1 MPLLS
6 LGILPPHDTEKT
18 RVTETEA
25 GSNGNGP
32 DKPAEAELANAL
44 PPAIEALREKLS
56 DKIGPPPAAQLTA
69 TVNTLS
75 ISERGA
81 VPTFGTF
88 KFGYIPG
95 RGLLY
100 SVIGHEVALF
110 ALFLLFT
117 YGLPALRSQRLLVRP
132 NSQDHVLYLP
142 ELGGGTEGQKTP

>member
-6 LGILPPHDTEKT
+6 LGILPPHDTEKA
-18 RVTETEA
+18 RVMDADSNGT
-25 GSNGNGP
+25 SNGNGLV
-32 DKPAEAELANAL
+32 KPAETAPANAL

-56 DKIGPPPAAQLTA
+56 DKVGPPPAAQLTA

-100 SVIGHEVALF
+100 SVIEIGRA
-110 ALFLLFT
+110 
-117 YGLPALRSQRLLVRP
+117 
-132 NSQDHVLYLP
+132 HV
-142 ELGGGTEGQKTP
+142 

>member
-1 MPLLS
+1 MQLLS
-6 LGILPPHDTEKT
+6 LGILPPHDAEET
-18 RVTETEA
+18 RVREA
-25 GSNGNGP
+25 GSNGNGLG
-32 DKPAEAELANAL
+32 KPAKAPPANQL

-69 TVNTLS
+69 TVNTVSLG
-75 ISERGA
+75 ERGA

-110 ALFLLFT
+110 GLFLLFT
-117 YGLPALRSQRLLVRP
+117 YG
-132 NSQDHVLYLP
+132 
-142 ELGGGTEGQKTP
+142 